1 MPTLLKRLPAMCS
14 SLRPALG
21 LRLRS
26 YSVESSLHSAVINRA
41 MLNLG
46 AGTRQWPLREDWF
59 AARQIM
65 LQKQNQTP
73 NLHCS
78 QSRCWSNSSRRL
90 GQATRRRRRQ
100 FGVSQDL
107 PAYAVAEMDSEV
119 QSDAHKGQPHRQAA
133 DWTQEQE
140 RSAHDL
146 AAQNYE
152 MDAPYDDQRVGT
164 VREVIFGQ
172 QQDDHE
178 DEDELERRRY
188 SEELRRRVSAQK
200 IDYSTPQKEISRKV
214 ICPYPSYMSHRS
226 RWAEFR
232 HAMIYGR
239 ASF

>member
-1 MPTLLKRLPAMCS
+1 MPSLLKTLPAMCS

-21 LRLRS
+21 QCLRS

-59 AARQIM
+59 AARQLM
-65 LQKQNQTP
+65 LQKQNQNP
-73 NLHCS
+73 NLHRS
-78 QSRCWSNSSRRL
+78 QSRCWSNSSRRM

-107 PAYAVAEMDSEV
+107 PANAVAEMDTEV
-119 QSDAHKGQPHRQAA
+119 RSDAHKG
-133 DWTQEQE
+133 TQEYSHQE
-140 RSAHDL
+140 QGRRAHDL
-146 AAQNYE
+146 VGQNYE
-152 MDAPYDDQRVGT
+152 MEAPYDDQRVGT
-164 VREVIFGQ
+164 VREVIFGH

-200 IDYSTPQKEISRKV
+200 LEYSTPQKEISRKV

-239 ASF
+239 PSF